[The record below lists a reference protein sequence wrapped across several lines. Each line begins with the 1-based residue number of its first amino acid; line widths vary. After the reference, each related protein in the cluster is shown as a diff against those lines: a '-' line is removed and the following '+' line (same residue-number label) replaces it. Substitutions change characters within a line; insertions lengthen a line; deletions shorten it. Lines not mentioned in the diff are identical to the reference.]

1 MTQPLPTDNQKLK
14 SINEKEQWSPIY
26 GKIMECKYIGDLHKL
41 KYIPVSFFQCLC
53 YSLRVIFGLQ
63 YSLTRNTEYIK
74 EYVVLSLIKYGPHSE
89 TTSFVFS
96 VLQSCPHIVKSNLF
110 NSQPFHSS
118 IGFYMLCIGMRIR
131 AVPVGDIDLL
141 VSWSLC

>member
-41 KYIPVSFFQCLC
+41 KYIPISFFQCLC

-96 VLQSCPHIVKSNLF
+96 VLQVALILLKATCLTLN
-110 NSQPFHSS
+110 PFILALVFTCCASAC
-118 IGFYMLCIGMRIR
+118 GFVRFPSAISTC
-131 AVPVGDIDLL
+131 
-141 VSWSLC
+141 